1 LGESERTEGC
11 IDRESPSF
19 DVTSRPQT
27 HRRRS
32 EGEMGKVEGKEVGEF
47 MTLWVCTMCWTI
59 MPRIEAE
66 KRSGPSSASS
76 VIDWKCAKCGAIDN
90 FADDTSP
97 EFADFANDLVFEAY
111 ASHLQ
116 EAGYEIHQY
125 SENCDVGRHSE
136 CHGESRMPDDV
147 PSRFKRC
154 WCPCHH

>member
-1 LGESERTEGC
+1 
-11 IDRESPSF
+11 
-19 DVTSRPQT
+19 
-27 HRRRS
+27 
-32 EGEMGKVEGKEVGEF
+32 
-47 MTLWVCTMCWTI
+47 MTMWVCTKCWTI

-116 EAGYEIHQY
+116 EAGYAIHQY
-125 SENCDVGRHSE
+125 SEHCDVGRHSD